1 MRNPYKKNLP
11 SITAR
16 PEQPGN
22 ERSGAL
28 STTKITE
35 ETMPDL
41 VRDMLMLARIKD
53 NEVNEKDLEEV
64 VENTNVLLK
73 QHHKDESVRK
83 MYTRYQ
89 NLWSTF
95 VANNNIENEYD
106 DVMLVKFFES
116 IQSSYVANT
125 LWVIYSCINSGFI
138 DRFGLNLKGLPRLK
152 KYLKQK
158 TSKYVAK
165 KSATFTPEEI
175 NEVLMNLQE
184 KKTPNAILHGVAI
197 ALLYFGLLR
206 GCEARQVKVE
216 DV

>member
-73 QHHKDESVRK
+73 QHHKEPHTANRW
-83 MYTRYQ
+83 Q
-89 NLWSTF
+89 ST
-95 VANNNIENEYD
+95 V
-106 DVMLVKFFES
+106 
-116 IQSSYVANT
+116 
-125 LWVIYSCINSGFI
+125 G
-138 DRFGLNLKGLPRLK
+138 
-152 KYLKQK
+152 
-158 TSKYVAK
+158 
-165 KSATFTPEEI
+165 
-175 NEVLMNLQE
+175 
-184 KKTPNAILHGVAI
+184 
-197 ALLYFGLLR
+197 
-206 GCEARQVKVE
+206 
-216 DV
+216 